1 MYWLYVKHH
10 MAPSVYAHMDSGEKV
25 VIRAFY
31 LKELEDE
38 RREQAELKKLR
49 R

>member
-10 MAPSVYAHMDSGEKV
+10 ITPSVYARMDPGEKV

-38 RREQAELKKLR
+38 KKEQAELEKLR